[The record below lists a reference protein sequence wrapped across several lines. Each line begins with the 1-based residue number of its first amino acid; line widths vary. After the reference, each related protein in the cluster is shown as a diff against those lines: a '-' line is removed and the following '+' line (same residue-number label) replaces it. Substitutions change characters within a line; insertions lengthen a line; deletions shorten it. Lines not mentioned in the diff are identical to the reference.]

1 MSNILAVIGERL
13 REERVRLGLT
23 QEELATKAGMGKNS
37 LLAYEKG
44 KTPINIMMLMILG
57 DFGVDLGY
65 VLTARR
71 ASGDVNFEDRQMLD
85 QLAKLS
91 SRERSAIFAMVSVLT
106 GDLVSIPEVDLQDLA
121 RKTIHDK
128 QREYRGEDKE

>member
-1 MSNILAVIGERL
+1 MSKILAVIGERL
-13 REERVRLGLT
+13 RDERVRLGLT
-23 QEELATKAGMGKNS
+23 QLQLAEKAGMSKNS

-44 KTPINIMMLMILG
+44 TTAINITMLMILG
-57 DFGVDLGY
+57 DVGVDLGY

-71 ASGDVNFEDRQMLD
+71 AAGGVDFADQQMLD

-91 SRERSAIFAMVSVLT
+91 TRERSAVFAMVSVLT

-121 RKTIHDK
+121 KKTIHDK
-128 QREYRGEDKE
+128 RREYRGEPE